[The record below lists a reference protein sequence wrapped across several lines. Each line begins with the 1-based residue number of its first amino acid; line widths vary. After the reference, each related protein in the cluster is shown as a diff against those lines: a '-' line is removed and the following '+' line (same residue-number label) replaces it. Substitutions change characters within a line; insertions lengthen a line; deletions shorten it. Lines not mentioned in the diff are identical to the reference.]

1 MQHGHE
7 PRPRPGEGGCHP
19 APPCPCREAAPGFL
33 GAERVS
39 APALRGGTVWGTL
52 HWSWVDLGF
61 GLQEETRTNPGSR
74 AAATTGRILEN
85 RSTLLSPQMLDVCGG
100 VGFGY
105 FRKIFFFPWG
115 GRKHLSSNM
124 TPHPGSLSPR
134 PWWRWGLEMSQ
145 ASGRHRPG
153 GEGAW
158 LGVLLQLSQGPTPP
172 PPHARGSLK
181 GLHVPLRHPRPSS
194 PRFSEAQLPSPS
206 GTRLPRGPMTSF
218 QKPGFSVSLTCSP
231 RGKCHV

>member
-1 MQHGHE
+1 MRLALLAPQPNPGSWSTVPHVPWSPSQNYGESRWMWWTKGMVEGGGMQHGHE

-39 APALRGGTVWGTL
+39 APALRRGTVWGTL

-74 AAATTGRILEN
+74 ATATTGRILEN

-115 GRKHLSSNM
+115 EENI
-124 TPHPGSLSPR
+124 
-134 PWWRWGLEMSQ
+134 
-145 ASGRHRPG
+145 
-153 GEGAW
+153 
-158 LGVLLQLSQGPTPP
+158 
-172 PPHARGSLK
+172 
-181 GLHVPLRHPRPSS
+181 
-194 PRFSEAQLPSPS
+194 
-206 GTRLPRGPMTSF
+206 
-218 QKPGFSVSLTCSP
+218 SVAT
-231 RGKCHV
+231 